1 MDEKT
6 KQRRQ
11 ALGYDLEEGDAS
23 LETEPTSK
31 TIPGWVFGYSGLV
44 SFIIG
49 IIGMISEI
57 QTEEMKILMLY
68 FSLSFFLAPALL
80 IYPVFRVLTGEG
92 KKELAA
98 ILSALFG
105 IYVQSSVK
113 DKIKKW
119 S

>member
-6 KQRRQ
+6 RKRRQ

-23 LETEPTSK
+23 LETEHTSK
-31 TIPGWVFGYSGLV
+31 SIPGWVFGYSGLA

-49 IIGMISEI
+49 IIGMLSEI
-57 QTEEMKILMLY
+57 HSEEVKILMLY

-80 IYPVFRVLTGEG
+80 IYPIFRVLTGEG
-92 KKELAA
+92 KKELAV

-105 IYVQSSVK
+105 FYVQSSVK
-113 DKIKKW
+113 DKIK
-119 S
+119 